1 MDKGIYE
8 QYQAQSALQ
17 SEGIGAQS
25 SHHLPQLQQEVQQI
39 QAVLIDSLD
48 PRKIVTRILLEFQG
62 LEETEEGE
70 YRRIGEPIMND
81 IGIGDLRYILRSLI
95 NQHITMTWLDEAR
108 IRSIMEEFQRD
119 LVYKIGLNWK
129 RWNMKKADKD
139 LVNDVILMNVY
150 ATLMRALEKNEKNF
164 IGRIVM
170 EMLMPGKGMQPPK
183 KEGLFSKLKL

>member
-1 MDKGIYE
+1 MDRQIYD

-17 SEGIGAQS
+17 SEGLQAQTS
-25 SHHLPQLQQEVQQI
+25 MHLPELQQQVQQI

-48 PRKIVTRILLEFQG
+48 PKKIVTRILLEFQG
-62 LEETEEGE
+62 LEETEGGK
-70 YRRIGEPIMND
+70 YKRIGEPIMND
-81 IGIGDLRYILRSLI
+81 IGIADLRYILRSLI
-95 NQHITMTWLDEAR
+95 NQHITMTWLDEPR

-129 RWNMKKADKD
+129 RWEMKKADKD

-150 ATLMRALEKNEKNF
+150 ATLNRALEKNEKNF

-170 EMLMPGKGMQPPK
+170 EMLMPGKGVQPPK
-183 KEGLFSKLKL
+183 KEGFLSKFKL